1 MSRSH
6 PPGPES
12 DPEAPEGEGPGRDP
26 PILPLPKAYEPRE
39 VEQRLYAQWLEGDG
53 FQPTGQGIPY
63 CILLPPPNVTG
74 TLHMG
79 HAFQDTLMDL
89 LIRRARMNG
98 ARALWQTGTDH
109 AGIATQMVVERELEK
124 EGLNR
129 MTLGRAAFLERVW
142 AWKEASGGTI
152 HNQMKRLGCSAD
164 WSRERFTLDP
174 AMSRAVTEVFIRLHE
189 EGLVYRGLRLVNWDP
204 QLETALSDLEVRAE
218 EEEGTLWYLRYPET
232 GGQAAVVVA
241 TTRPETLFGDVA
253 LAVHPEDSR
262 YRDLVGK
269 RVWLP
274 TGGRTVPVIADSFVD
289 PAFGTGC
296 VKITPA
302 HDFNDFAVW
311 ERLHEREALPLFRIL
326 DSRGRLT
333 EPARA
338 ARETGS
344 GEPLHWLP
352 PGLDWEAP
360 ELGRGH
366 LVPEAYRGLDCL
378 QARERLIREL
388 EAAGRIEKSEAHRL
402 FIPRGDRSGAL
413 IEPMLT
419 RQWFVRARPLAEP
432 AIRAVESGRIRF
444 VPENWAQNFF
454 DWMHNIQDWCIS
466 RQLWW
471 GHRIPAWHDD
481 QGRWYVGQDEADVR
495 RRHSLDPSQPL
506 HQDPDVLD
514 TWFSSALWP
523 FATLGWPE
531 DDPALRTFYPT
542 EVLVTGFDIIFFWVA
557 RMVMMGLQVMGEVP
571 FRTVYVHALVRDA
584 EGQKMSKSKGNVL
597 DPLDLIEG
605 IDLETLVQKRTR
617 GLLLPTQ
624 ARKIEA
630 QTRKE
635 YPEGIPAF
643 GTDALRFTFTA
654 LAAPGRDLRFDL
666 KRVAGYRNFC
676 NKLWN
681 AGRLIQQLCGQ
692 PVPFTPATQAW
703 NRWIRSRLAS
713 VCIAV
718 EEALGNYRFDEL
730 ANHLYEF
737 TWNEFCDWY
746 LEVAKSLLASGSGD
760 EAIHL
765 ETRSTLV
772 ETYSALLR
780 LLHPVVPFITEE
792 LWGRLAWLHPDG
804 PDRILTASTPPPVLS
819 DQDAVLERG
828 IRQLQELVMAIR
840 RTRSAY
846 RIADAKRPKAAF
858 VMTANDPA
866 EVAILRSETA
876 SIRLLARLETCV
888 EMPAGSSKPAGSATI
903 VTPPATIWLNL
914 AGHIDREAES
924 TRLRQE
930 FENASRQK
938 AQVRSRLENPGFR
951 NRAPG
956 SLIESE
962 KLRLA
967 ALELHCG
974 ELARQLE
981 ELDRLE

>member
-1 MSRSH
+1 MSRPR
-6 PPGPES
+6 PPEPTADHDTGG
-12 DPEAPEGEGPGRDP
+12 GERTIRDAS
-26 PILPLPKAYEPRE
+26 ILPLPKAYEPHE
-39 VEQRLYAQWLEGDG
+39 VEKRLYALWLEGDG
-53 FQPTGQGIPY
+53 FKPSGQGTPY

-79 HAFQDTLMDL
+79 HAFQDTLMDI

-98 ARALWQTGTDH
+98 DCALWQTGTDH
-109 AGIATQMVVERELEK
+109 AGIATQMVVERELER

-129 MTLGRAAFLERVW
+129 ITLGRTAFLERVW
-142 AWKEASGGTI
+142 AWKEASGGMI
-152 HNQMKRLGCSAD
+152 LNQMKRLGCSAD

-174 AMSRAVTEVFIRLHE
+174 AMSRAVSEVFIRLHE
-189 EGLVYRGLRLVNWDP
+189 EGLIYRGLRLVNWDP

-218 EEEGTLWYLRYPET
+218 EEAGTLWYLRYPRT

-253 LAVHPEDSR
+253 LAVHPDDSR
-262 YRDLVGK
+262 YHDLVGQ

-274 TGGRTVPVIADSFVD
+274 TGGRTIPVIADAFVD

-311 ERLHEREALPLFRIL
+311 ERLHEKEALPLFRIL
-326 DSRGRLT
+326 DSRGCLT

-338 ARETGS
+338 ARESGS
-344 GEPLHWLP
+344 PEPLHWLP
-352 PGLDWEAP
+352 PGLEWDAP

-366 LVPEAYRGLDCL
+366 LIPEAYRGLDRL
-378 QARERLIREL
+378 KAREQLIREL
-388 EAAGRIEKSEAHRL
+388 EAAGRVEKTEAHRL
-402 FIPRGDRSGAL
+402 SIPRGERSGAI

-419 RQWFVRARPLAEP
+419 RQWFVQTRPLAEP

-471 GHRIPAWHDD
+471 GHRIPAWCDD
-481 QGRWYVGQDEADVR
+481 QGRWYTGHDEADVR
-495 RRHSLDPSQPL
+495 RRHALDPSHPL

-523 FATLGWPE
+523 FATLGWPQ
-531 DDPALRTFYPT
+531 DDPALKTFYPT

-557 RMVMMGLQVMGEVP
+557 RMVMMGLHVMGEVP

-597 DPLDLIEG
+597 DPLDLIDG
-605 IDLETLVQKRTR
+605 IGLETLVQKRTR
-617 GLLLPTQ
+617 GLLLSNQ
-624 ARKIEA
+624 ARKIET

-635 YPEGIPAF
+635 YPQGIPAF

-692 PVPFTPATQAW
+692 PVPPTPATHVW

-713 VCIAV
+713 VCGAV

-730 ANHLYEF
+730 AGHLYEF

-746 LEVAKSLLASGSGD
+746 LEVAKNLLVSASGD
-760 EAIHL
+760 EAICA

-772 ETYSALLR
+772 GTYNALLR
-780 LLHPVVPFITEE
+780 LLHPVIPFITEE
-792 LWGRLAWLHPDG
+792 LWGRLAWLHPEG
-804 PDRILTASTPPPVLS
+804 PDRILTAATPSPIVE
-819 DQDAVLERG
+819 DRDASLERG
-828 IRQLQELVMAIR
+828 VLRLQELIMAIR

-846 RIADAKRPKAAF
+846 RIADAKRLQAAF
-858 VMTANDPA
+858 VMTANDA
-866 EVAILRSETA
+866 DEAAIIRREIA
-876 SIRLLARLETCV
+876 SIRLLARLEACE
-888 EMPAGSSKPAGSATI
+888 EMPAGSPKPPGSATV
-903 VTPPATIWLNL
+903 VTLPATLWLTL
-914 AGHIDREAES
+914 SGHIDRGAES
-924 TRLRQE
+924 ARLRQE

-938 AQVRSRLENPGFR
+938 TQVQSRLENPSFR

-962 KLRLA
+962 QVRLA